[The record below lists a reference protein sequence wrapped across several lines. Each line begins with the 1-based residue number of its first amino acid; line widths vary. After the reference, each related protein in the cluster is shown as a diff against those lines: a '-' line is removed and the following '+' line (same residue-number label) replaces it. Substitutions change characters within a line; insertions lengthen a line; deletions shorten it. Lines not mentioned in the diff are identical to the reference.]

1 MALRIAHLSFS
12 SSGGAGT
19 VATRLAAAQRALG
32 HEAEVLSAISGT
44 LHATPLAKPRHT
56 LAAGLDQYVVKD
68 PAFDAPVSLYR
79 NRLTDLGSADLEDI
93 DVIHLHWPHGLI
105 DLDELASIAGE
116 RMVVWTLHDMAALTG
131 GCHYSLG
138 CERFTS
144 GCEACPAVRA
154 PWKKAI
160 AKSQQRT
167 AEALSAV
174 PRLRLA
180 SPSQWLATEAS
191 RSKSVEGHDVHVIP
205 NPLATDLPEPTDQ
218 NDAKAQLGIPQDHTV
233 FMVSASNLEDPVKAA
248 RVALEAFIEASSGG
262 LNATLL
268 MLGQGAPAQTI
279 PNVRALGYLRGGQM
293 TTALSASD
301 YLVVPSL
308 AENQP
313 LAISEAQAMGVSLIA
328 RDATGL
334 PEHTV
339 YDDDAKLFSHP
350 SELRDLFDTLAKASR
365 SVSSR
370 QKLMAAARER
380 FDPATA
386 ASRYLALYSQ

>member
-12 SSGGAGT
+12 ASGGAGT
-19 VATRLAAAQRALG
+19 VATRLAATQRALG
-32 HEAEVLSAISGT
+32 HDAEVLSSITGT
-44 LHATPLAKPRHT
+44 LHTTPLAKPRHT
-56 LAAGLDQYVVKD
+56 LAAGLDQYVVKAPD
-68 PAFDAPVSLYR
+68 FHAPVSLYR
-79 NRLTDLGSADLEDI
+79 NRLSDLASSDVADA

-105 DLDELASIAGE
+105 DPDELTTIAGN

-138 CERFTS
+138 CEGFTS
-144 GCEACPAVRA
+144 GCEGCPAVRA

-160 AKSQQRT
+160 TRSQQRT
-167 AEALSAV
+167 AEALAAV
-174 PRLRLA
+174 PHLRLA

-191 RSKSVEGHDVHVIP
+191 RSQSVKGHDVHVIP
-205 NPLATDLPEPTDQ
+205 NPLPPNLTEPMAQ
-218 NDAKAQLGIPQDHTV
+218 KDAKTQLGIPQDHTV
-233 FMVSASNLEDPVKAA
+233 FMVSASNLDDPVKAA
-248 RVALEAFIEASSGG
+248 RVALEAFGEASSGG
-262 LNATLL
+262 LRATLL
-268 MLGQGAPAQTI
+268 VVGQGGPAQTI
-279 PNVRALGYLRGGQM
+279 PNVRPLGYLRGDQM

-365 SVSSR
+365 SASSR
-370 QKLMAAARER
+370 QKLMAVARER

-386 ASRYLALYSQ
+386 ATRYLELYSQ